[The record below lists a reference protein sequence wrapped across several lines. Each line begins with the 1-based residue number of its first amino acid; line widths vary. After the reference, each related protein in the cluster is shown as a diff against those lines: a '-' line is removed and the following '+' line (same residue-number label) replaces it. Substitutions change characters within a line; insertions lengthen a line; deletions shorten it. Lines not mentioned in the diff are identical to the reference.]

1 MGELLSVILHDYH
14 NCHGIFALP
23 LAALILFWRRWRGLR
38 FAVGSR
44 KMTIVAIGLAGLVLA
59 TYLGILVQ
67 RQLGVMYGDHL
78 EALVASISWLV
89 VHGRPGYPD
98 WRDGDLYGDIYGP
111 LLYWINGLA
120 LLISPTIIAT
130 KLAAAGALV
139 LGLLSL
145 WGLASRTISGW
156 PMRLLLAALLVE
168 QLLPYRFT
176 AYWIRSEPFLYIL
189 AALAI
194 LAGARLKPVVAI
206 TTVGLLAG
214 LAVDL
219 KIHGIL
225 YMLPVGL
232 LVLARARDGRR
243 MAVFVAASA
252 LAALAALIAPVLAD
266 PSVVLL
272 YTRYLALAAGHG
284 FSAPAVIE
292 NLEIA
297 AALAAPAFMFFQWRR
312 PVLTKDDLW
321 FLTGLALATL
331 VVIVLGSKVGA
342 LPNYL
347 LPLAP
352 SFFYLTVSTMA
363 APPRHADRPDTQLG
377 LTAIAFLIVFACN
390 AGSWLLMVQTVPK
403 VSSYNVVMTA
413 KRAEFIALLA
423 AHPDAETGIGDD
435 ASYEDTYFAPLQVM
449 RNGMLHIA
457 VPAWMD
463 LREGGISE
471 SYALR
476 FIEGC
481 AVPAW
486 ILPAGAPFSVVTP
499 YTNQPLFSDAFRAA
513 FAKNYGLADHGVSY
527 DIWVCRA
534 GGR

>member
-14 NCHGIFALP
+14 QCHGIFVLP
-23 LAALILFWRRWRGLR
+23 LGALILAWGKGRGLR

-44 KMTIVAIGLAGLVLA
+44 FVAFTALGLAALVLV
-59 TYLGILVQ
+59 TYLVILIQ
-67 RQLGVMYGDHL
+67 RQLSVLYGDHL
-78 EALVASISWLV
+78 EGLVASISWLV

-98 WRDGDLYGDIYGP
+98 WHDGDLYGGIYGP
-111 LLYWINGLA
+111 LLFWINGA
-120 LLISPTIIAT
+120 GLLISPTIVAT
-130 KLAAAGALV
+130 KLVASGALV

-145 WGLASRTISGW
+145 GILSNQANPGW
-156 PMRLLLAALLVE
+156 PMRLLLVALLVE

-176 AYWIRSEPFLYIL
+176 AYWIRSEPFLYLL

-194 LAGARLKPVVAI
+194 LAGARLKPVAAI
-206 TTVGLLAG
+206 LLVGLLAG

-219 KIHGIL
+219 KIHAMF

-232 LVLARARDGRR
+232 LVLARAGDGRR
-243 MAVFVAASA
+243 MAIFVTG
-252 LAALAALIAPVLAD
+252 AALAAMAALFVPILAD
-266 PSVVLL
+266 PSTVLL
-272 YTRYLALAAGHG
+272 YTHYLALAAGHG
-284 FSAPAVIE
+284 FSAPAVVE

-297 AALAAPAFMFFQWRR
+297 AALATPSLICFLWRR
-312 PVLTKDDLW
+312 PMLAKDDVW
-321 FLTGLALATL
+321 FLAGLAVAT
-331 VVIVLGSKVGA
+331 VVVTILGSKNGA

-352 SFFYLTVSTMA
+352 SFFYLTVRTLA
-363 APPRHADRPDTQLG
+363 ARPCHGPRAGAERG
-377 LTAIAFLIVFACN
+377 RAATAVGVVFACN

-403 VSSYNVVMTA
+403 LASYNTVMTG
-413 KRAEFIALLA
+413 KRAEFLALLA

-435 ASYEDTYFAPLQVM
+435 ASYEDTYFALLQVM

-476 FIEGC
+476 FVDGC
-481 AVPAW
+481 VVPAW
-486 ILPAGAPFSVVTP
+486 ILPAGAPFSLITP

-513 FAKNYGLADHGVSY
+513 FAQNYRLAEHGASY
-527 DIWVCRA
+527 DVWACRT